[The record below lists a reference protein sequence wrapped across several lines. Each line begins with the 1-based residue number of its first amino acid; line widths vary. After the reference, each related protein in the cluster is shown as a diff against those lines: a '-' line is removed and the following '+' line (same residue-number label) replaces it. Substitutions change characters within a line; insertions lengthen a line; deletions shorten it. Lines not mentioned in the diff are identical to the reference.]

1 MAQSD
6 GRRPRGGLKG
16 RRVRAARG
24 GNPRRQKK
32 PWRRWSAAAEAA
44 FFDQLAGSGNVRAA
58 ADAAG
63 FSRSTV
69 YGLRRSRADFAEK
82 WARAL
87 AHAGE
92 RPARA
97 GSTVRYWRDGRA
109 KRVRCFTQWSEEVE
123 ELFLDVLAAT
133 CNVTIA
139 AEQAQVGYT
148 SVYRQRRLRA
158 DFAAKWQAALA
169 QGYARLEM
177 ALVEAAVDSLKGV
190 EFDADRP
197 IPKMSAETAL
207 KVLQLHRAAVTGQ
220 GKSSGW
226 KAPPRSVE
234 HYRASIMRKIE
245 AIRRGAAP
253 EEGQ

>member
-1 MAQSD
+1 
-6 GRRPRGGLKG
+6 
-16 RRVRAARG
+16 
-24 GNPRRQKK
+24 
-32 PWRRWSAAAEAA
+32 
-44 FFDQLAGSGNVRAA
+44 VRAA
-58 ADAAG
+58 ADAVG
-63 FSRSTV
+63 FSPSTL
-69 YGLRRSRADFAEK
+69 YALRRSRADFAEK
-82 WARAL
+82 WAKAL
-87 AHAGE
+87 TLAAE
-92 RPARA
+92 RPAA
-97 GSTVRYWRDGRA
+97 QAESKVRYWRDGRA

-123 ELFLDVLAAT
+123 ELFLDALAAT

-139 AEQAQVGYT
+139 AEQAQVGHT

-177 ALVEAAVDSLKGV
+177 ALVEAAVDSLEGV

-245 AIRRGAAP
+245 AIRRGGAP